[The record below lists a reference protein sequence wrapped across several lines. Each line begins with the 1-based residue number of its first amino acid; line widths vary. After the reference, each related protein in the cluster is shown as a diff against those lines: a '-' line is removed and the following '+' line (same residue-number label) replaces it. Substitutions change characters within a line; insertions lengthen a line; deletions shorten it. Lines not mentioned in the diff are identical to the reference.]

1 MQMLKS
7 RSWKIVAALVGIS
20 VLGVAVLYAPNLLAS
35 RAVVTEASSSSA
47 AKMPVQTGPDANHKM
62 IHLAGHQVPVL
73 KDGLYDRF
81 LSNPPLSVVAEER
94 PEFDLS
100 WFETL
105 RKERKEVG
113 FTTYSPNFYYSN
125 SSITAI
131 YTADMD
137 RIEELMPEQ
146 VRSLVQPISFVSG
159 RGLIAITS
167 YAYKYCDNDSYN
179 ELSIS
184 IVTTRPNKW
193 NLGLISLLG
202 EINDK
207 DLWGYVLKL
216 PVNTEL
222 ARIRGVVGYN
232 LPKWLIPID
241 YDDDGNDVTFT
252 YYDEQGK
259 LDFSMSGRKLE
270 IAAKDPEITRV
281 NFTNLDAEGRLTHG
295 FSDVRAI
302 QQASSRNA
310 GDVRLSL
317 SDGPLSTFIKSL
329 RLKKLVRY
337 DYQPEF
343 QAALYTPEL
352 ANDQ

>member
-1 MQMLKS
+1 M
-7 RSWKIVAALVGIS
+7 
-20 VLGVAVLYAPNLLAS
+20 LYAPNLFAGK
-35 RAVVTEASSSSA
+35 AVVTEASSNNVLR
-47 AKMPVQTGPDANHKM
+47 MPIQTGIDADQK
-62 IHLAGHQVPVL
+62 IIDLAGHHVPVL
-73 KDGLYDRF
+73 KNGLYDRF

-94 PEFDLS
+94 PDLDLS
-100 WFETL
+100 WFKTL

-146 VRSLVQPISFVSG
+146 VRSLVQPISFVPG

-167 YAYKYCDNDSYN
+167 YVYKYCDNDSYN

-184 IVTTRPNKW
+184 IVTTRPNKS
-193 NLGLISLLG
+193 NFGLISLVG
-202 EINDK
+202 EIIDR

-216 PVNTEL
+216 PVDTEL
-222 ARIRGVVGYN
+222 ARVRGVVGYN
-232 LPKWLIPID
+232 LPKWSIPIE
-241 YDDDGNDVTFT
+241 YNSHGDDVKFT
-252 YYDEQGK
+252 YYDEQGN

-281 NFTNLDAEGRLTHG
+281 NFTNLDAEGHLTHG

-302 QQASSRNA
+302 QQASSRNG
-310 GDVRLSL
+310 GDVQLSL
-317 SDGPLSTFIKSL
+317 SDGPLSIFIKSL
-329 RLKKLVRY
+329 GLKKLVRY

>member
-1 MQMLKS
+1 MQILKS
-7 RSWKIVAALVGIS
+7 RSRKIIAALVGTS
-20 VLGVAVLYAPNLLAS
+20 VVGVSVLYAPNLLAS
-35 RAVVTEASSSSA
+35 RAVVTEASKIDA
-47 AKMPVQTGPDANHKM
+47 MKKPVQNGLNADHMM
-62 IHLAGHQVPVL
+62 IDLAGHLVPVR
-73 KDGLYDRF
+73 KNGLYDRF
-81 LSNPPLSVVAEER
+81 LSNPPLSVVAQER
-94 PEFDLS
+94 QGLDLS
-100 WFETL
+100 WFKTL

-137 RIEELMPEQ
+137 RIKELMPEQ
-146 VRSLVQPISFVSG
+146 VRSLVQPVSFVPG

-167 YAYKYCDNDSYN
+167 YAYKYCDNDTYN

-184 IVTTRPNKW
+184 IITTRPNKS
-193 NLGLISLLG
+193 NFGLISLLG
-202 EINDK
+202 EIIYK

-222 ARIRGVVGYN
+222 ARVRGVVGYN

-241 YDDDGNDVTFT
+241 YDTDGNDVTFT
-252 YYDEQGK
+252 YYDEQGN
-259 LDFSMSGRKLE
+259 LDFSMSGKKLE
-270 IAAKDPEITRV
+270 TAARDPEITRV
-281 NFTNLDAEGRLTHG
+281 NFTNLDAKGRLTHG
-295 FSDVRAI
+295 FSDVRAV
-302 QQASSRNA
+302 QQASSRN
-310 GDVRLSL
+310 GDDVQLSL

-329 RLKKLVRY
+329 GLKRLVRY